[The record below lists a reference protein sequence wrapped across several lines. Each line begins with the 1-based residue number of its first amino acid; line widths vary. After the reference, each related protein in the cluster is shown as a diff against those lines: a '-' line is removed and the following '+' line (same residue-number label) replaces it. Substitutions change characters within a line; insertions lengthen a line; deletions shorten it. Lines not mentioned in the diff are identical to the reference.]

1 MSLSLKNLR
10 DNQAAL
16 IFLSCVVIAFGIESQ
31 EIMVVQSQLLFIGS
45 SAKTLEIMV
54 AERKRVDRLAQDPA
68 RTKAS
73 PFRPT
78 ATKGRRTGLH

>member
-1 MSLSLKNLR
+1 MN
-10 DNQAAL
+10 
-16 IFLSCVVIAFGIESQ
+16 
-31 EIMVVQSQLLFIGS
+31 VQSQLLFIGS
-45 SAKTLEIMV
+45 SARALIRIMV

>member
-31 EIMVVQSQLLFIGS
+31 EIMDVQSQLLFIGS
-45 SAKTLEIMV
+45 SANIKIMV
-54 AERKRVDRLAQDPA
+54 AERKR
-68 RTKAS
+68 
-73 PFRPT
+73 
-78 ATKGRRTGLH
+78 G

>member
-1 MSLSLKNLR
+1 
-10 DNQAAL
+10 
-16 IFLSCVVIAFGIESQ
+16 
-31 EIMVVQSQLLFIGS
+31 
-45 SAKTLEIMV
+45 MV

-78 ATKGRRTGLH
+78 ATKGRRTGLHQKKEFFQCT